1 MWAYNIKVWILLNLI
16 EFRWTFISLK
26 WLCLLGYL
34 NVTKNRGDV
43 KKGVLAIPLR
53 DHTKGSFQ
61 INDEGFLIYSEPI
74 FSKKREVTKE
84 TVISTDKNEAPVILT
99 GIISALNRH
108 QHLNRLKRIFY
119 IVIFFVRYMPWW
131 IDQILKVCQW

>member
-1 MWAYNIKVWILLNLI
+1 
-16 EFRWTFISLK
+16 
-26 WLCLLGYL
+26 
-34 NVTKNRGDV
+34 V

-119 IVIFFVRYMPWW
+119 LVIFLGVVFCALYVVMDRSNTKGMPM
-131 IDQILKVCQW
+131 IIVTKKSELSTLNNTELVPVTPIKPEQNEKLGDSN